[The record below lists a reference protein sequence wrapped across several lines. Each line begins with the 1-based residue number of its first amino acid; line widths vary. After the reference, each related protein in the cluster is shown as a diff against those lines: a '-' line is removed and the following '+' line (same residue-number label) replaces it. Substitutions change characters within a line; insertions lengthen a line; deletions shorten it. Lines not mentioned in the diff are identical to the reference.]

1 MEEPRPIS
9 RAISSRPVWDARVR
23 SVMAA
28 LVLVG
33 LVLTV
38 ARCDWTTS
46 ASGDELV
53 VEAFL
58 QTGAPLPT
66 VTLRETVGLTADS
79 SGQPATGA
87 TVELTL
93 DGERIPYAPV
103 PDQPGRYEPVEAI
116 EVPSRVPYTLDVAWQ
131 GRRATAS
138 GRTPPAIR
146 MASLDVDVPDR
157 PVEAILVDSLRRDS
171 LDIPAEQGFIY
182 PVEVTLSW
190 PGDIDAIDPDSS
202 YWIRT
207 QLTPD
212 TTFSSTVVD
221 LFLQDGE
228 VFRERT
234 VTPANGLRRWTGVYA
249 VPVDSADTPLPAHHL
264 EVALL
269 RSEADYASFAT
280 TRADPERREPIS
292 TVDGAIGVVAA
303 VALDTQRVT
312 IRP

>member
-1 MEEPRPIS
+1 MEPSNRFWE
-9 RAISSRPVWDARVR
+9 
-23 SVMAA
+23 AA
-28 LVLVG
+28 LRRLLSAVVLAGLVLV
-33 LVLTV
+33 V
-38 ARCDWTTS
+38 ARCDWAEP

-58 QTGAPLPT
+58 RTGEPLSPI
-66 VTLRETVGLTADS
+66 TLRETVALRADS
-79 SGQPATGA
+79 SSQPATGA
-87 TVELTL
+87 EVVLTL
-93 DGERIPYAPV
+93 DGQRVAYEPAA
-103 PDQPGRYEPVEAI
+103 DQPGQYVPTSAI
-116 EVPSRVPYTLDVAWQ
+116 EVPERVPYTLTIRWQ

-138 GRTPPAIR
+138 GRTPPAVQVE
-146 MASLDVDVPDR
+146 SLEIDVSDR

-182 PVEVTLSW
+182 PVEVTVRW
-190 PGDIDAIDPDSS
+190 PGDVDAVDPDSS

-212 TTFSSTVVD
+212 TTLTSTVVD
-221 LFLQDGE
+221 LFLKDGE
-228 VFRERT
+228 VFRERAL
-234 VTPANGLRRWTGVYA
+234 TPANGLRRWTGVYA
-249 VPVDSADTPLPAHHL
+249 VPVDSADTPLPAHQL

-280 TRADPERREPIS
+280 TREDPERREPIS
-292 TVDGAIGVVAA
+292 NVNGAIGIVAA